1 DELGADR
8 VVFNGPDEQLLSGLA
23 MGADGGIGGTYG
35 VMPELYLEIERLFKT
50 GEIAKAKEIQYE
62 ACRIIYAMCGCKGN
76 LYAVMKAILKMREG
90 IDCGSVRN
98 PLPEL
103 VAEDMPKVEACAK
116 MID

>member
-1 DELGADR
+1 
-8 VVFNGPDEQLLSGLA
+8 
-23 MGADGGIGGTYG
+23 
-35 VMPELYLEIERLFKT
+35 
-50 GEIAKAKEIQYE
+50 
-62 ACRIIYAMCGCKGN
+62 MCGCKGN

-116 MID
+116 MIDAAYAKFF